1 MAANNAPNLKVVV
14 GADTSQ
20 FERGIKQAK
29 GDITAFGSVSDNVL
43 GKLGQV
49 LGVDTKQ
56 VEQMAAA
63 IRGMGQKLGQAG
75 TEGESA
81 FGKIAQAATAAGASI
96 AAIGIA
102 GAIAAFKA
110 LTAEAENFKN
120 TVAGA
125 NIELQTQAYVQTYT
139 QVMHDYVSETGKSVA
154 EVESRWKKFWGTLG
168 SNVRSYIASGALKDD
183 LSPWS
188 KGTSGREEY
197 QALQQQAEEA
207 GKAAA
212 EYSRQIF
219 EIDRQRSDNL
229 PKIAELERTISEN
242 RRIMVSDT
250 ATLAEKEAARAAAEQ
265 AINDKYALQLPLL
278 QERARLLKEMDDLAG
293 SSVADVDATNQAQAE
308 AIKLEGQQQDEL
320 RSLESKAKGITAANK
335 ANNKEL
341 EKHLAIL
348 KQIED
353 IRGLDFSTSGSLTAG
368 ATTGLG
374 GGLILPEFDTTAL
387 QAQLNAALGG
397 SLFMEVGVKIDK
409 GSLFDLSQ
417 QVTSILTGL
426 TESMSAAI
434 GGLVGDL
441 LTGGDAWGNFANAAL
456 SAFGDM
462 ATAVGKIAIEC
473 GVASL
478 GIKAAL
484 ESLGPAGAAIA
495 IAAGTAL
502 VALGAAVKSGLSNVA
517 AGNYSSSAGVASGS
531 YGSSVSNDYVTR
543 DVQVNV
549 TGTLQAD
556 GDQLVAV
563 LNNTANKKGY
573 TT

>member
-154 EVESRWKKFWGTLG
+154 EVESQWKKFWGTLG

-374 GGLILPEFDTTAL
+374 GGLILPEIDTTAL

-473 GVASL
+473 GMASL
-478 GIKAAL
+478 GIQAAL
-484 ESLGPAGAAIA
+484 LKLGPAGAAVA

-556 GDQLVAV
+556 GDKLVAV

>member
-154 EVESRWKKFWGTLG
+154 EVESQWKKFWGTLG

-335 ANNKEL
+335 ANNNEL

-353 IRGLDFSTSGSLTAG
+353 IRGLDLGVSGALGMGSAAALSSP
-368 ATTGLG
+368 GLVMPAVEQFRD
-374 GGLILPEFDTTAL
+374 LLY
-387 QAQLNAALGG
+387 AQLGNALYFQVQLDLDKQSFVDMTQELQSLMESLAG
-397 SLFMEVGVKIDK
+397 SVGD
-409 GSLFDLSQ
+409 
-417 QVTSILTGL
+417 
-426 TESMSAAI
+426 AI

-441 LTGGDAWGNFANAAL
+441 LTGGDAFGNFRNAAL
-456 SAFGDM
+456 SSFGDM
-462 ATAVGKIAIEC
+462 ATAVGKMAIAT
-473 GVASL
+473 GVATL

-484 ESLGPAGAAIA
+484 ESLNGWVA

-502 VALGAAVKSGLSNVA
+502 VALGAAVKSGLSNIA

-531 YGSSVSNDYVTR
+531 YGSSASNDYVTR

-556 GDQLVAV
+556 GDKLVAV
-563 LNNTANKKGY
+563 LNNTNNRNDY

>member
-154 EVESRWKKFWGTLG
+154 EVESQWKKFWGTLG

-188 KGTSGREEY
+188 KGTS
-197 QALQQQAEEA
+197 
-207 GKAAA
+207 
-212 EYSRQIF
+212 
-219 EIDRQRSDNL
+219 
-229 PKIAELERTISEN
+229 
-242 RRIMVSDT
+242 
-250 ATLAEKEAARAAAEQ
+250 
-265 AINDKYALQLPLL
+265 
-278 QERARLLKEMDDLAG
+278 
-293 SSVADVDATNQAQAE
+293 
-308 AIKLEGQQQDEL
+308 
-320 RSLESKAKGITAANK
+320 
-335 ANNKEL
+335 
-341 EKHLAIL
+341 
-348 KQIED
+348 
-353 IRGLDFSTSGSLTAG
+353 
-368 ATTGLG
+368 
-374 GGLILPEFDTTAL
+374 
-387 QAQLNAALGG
+387 
-397 SLFMEVGVKIDK
+397 
-409 GSLFDLSQ
+409 
-417 QVTSILTGL
+417 
-426 TESMSAAI
+426 
-434 GGLVGDL
+434 
-441 LTGGDAWGNFANAAL
+441 
-456 SAFGDM
+456 
-462 ATAVGKIAIEC
+462 
-473 GVASL
+473 
-478 GIKAAL
+478 
-484 ESLGPAGAAIA
+484 
-495 IAAGTAL
+495 
-502 VALGAAVKSGLSNVA
+502 
-517 AGNYSSSAGVASGS
+517 
-531 YGSSVSNDYVTR
+531 
-543 DVQVNV
+543 
-549 TGTLQAD
+549 
-556 GDQLVAV
+556 
-563 LNNTANKKGY
+563 
-573 TT
+573 

>member
-63 IRGMGQKLGQAG
+63 IRGMGQKLGEAG

-154 EVESRWKKFWGTLG
+154 EVESQWKKFWGTLG

-353 IRGLDFSTSGSLTAG
+353 IRGFDLGVSGSLAAG

-374 GGLILPEFDTTAL
+374 GGLILPEIDTTAL

-397 SLFMEVGVKIDK
+397 RLFMEVGVQIEK
-409 GSLFDLSQ
+409 GSFFDLSQ

-484 ESLGPAGAAIA
+484 SSLGPAGAAIA

-556 GDQLVAV
+556 GDKLVAV

>member
-154 EVESRWKKFWGTLG
+154 EVESQWKKFWGTLG

-183 LSPWS
+183 LNPWS

-293 SSVADVDATNQAQAE
+293 SSVADVDATNQAQSE

-353 IRGLDFSTSGSLTAG
+353 IRGFDFSTSGSLTAG

-374 GGLILPEFDTTAL
+374 GGLILPEIDTTAL

-397 SLFMEVGVKIDK
+397 SLFMEVGVKIEK

-484 ESLGPAGAAIA
+484 SSLGPAGAAIA

-531 YGSSVSNDYVTR
+531 YGSSASNDYVTR

-556 GDQLVAV
+556 GDKLVAV

>member
-20 FERGIKQAK
+20 FERGIRQAK

-63 IRGMGQKLGQAG
+63 IRGMGQKLGEAG

-154 EVESRWKKFWGTLG
+154 EVESRWKKFCGTLG

-197 QALQQQAEEA
+197 QALRQQAEEA

-348 KQIED
+348 KQIDD
-353 IRGLDFSTSGSLTAG
+353 IRGLDLGVSGA
-368 ATTGLG
+368 LG
-374 GGLILPEFDTTAL
+374 MGSAAAL
-387 QAQLNAALGG
+387 SSPDLVMPAVEQFRDLLYAQLGNALYFQVKLDLDKQSFVDMTQELQSLMESLAG
-397 SLFMEVGVKIDK
+397 SVGD
-409 GSLFDLSQ
+409 
-417 QVTSILTGL
+417 
-426 TESMSAAI
+426 AI

-441 LTGGDAWGNFANAAL
+441 LTGGDAFGNFRNAAL
-456 SAFGDM
+456 SSFGDM
-462 ATAVGKIAIEC
+462 ATAVGKMAIAT
-473 GVASL
+473 GVATL

-484 ESLGPAGAAIA
+484 ESLNGWVA

-502 VALGAAVKSGLSNVA
+502 VALGAAVKSGLRNIA

-531 YGSSVSNDYVTR
+531 YGSSASNDYVTR

-556 GDQLVAV
+556 GDKLVAV
-563 LNNTANKKGY
+563 LNNTNNRNDY

>member
-154 EVESRWKKFWGTLG
+154 EVESQWKKFWGTLG

-374 GGLILPEFDTTAL
+374 GGLILPEIDTTAL

-397 SLFMEVGVKIDK
+397 SLFMEVGVKIEK

-441 LTGGDAWGNFANAAL
+441 LTGGDAWSNFANAAL
-456 SAFGDM
+456 TAFGDM

-473 GVASL
+473 GMASL
-478 GIKAAL
+478 GIQAAL
-484 ESLGPAGAAIA
+484 LHLGPAGAAVA

-556 GDQLVAV
+556 GDKLVAV

>member
-63 IRGMGQKLGQAG
+63 IRGMGQKLGEAG

-353 IRGLDFSTSGSLTAG
+353 IRGLDLGVSGA
-368 ATTGLG
+368 LG
-374 GGLILPEFDTTAL
+374 MGSAAAL
-387 QAQLNAALGG
+387 SSPDLVMPAVEQFRDLLYAQLGNALYFQVKLDLDKQSFVDMTQELQSLMESLAG
-397 SLFMEVGVKIDK
+397 SVGD
-409 GSLFDLSQ
+409 
-417 QVTSILTGL
+417 
-426 TESMSAAI
+426 AI

-441 LTGGDAWGNFANAAL
+441 LTGGDAFGNFRNAAL
-456 SAFGDM
+456 SSFGDM
-462 ATAVGKIAIEC
+462 ATAVGKMAIAT
-473 GVASL
+473 GVATL

-484 ESLGPAGAAIA
+484 ESLNGWVA

-502 VALGAAVKSGLSNVA
+502 VALGAAVKSGLSNIA
-517 AGNYSSSAGVASGS
+517 AGNYSSSTAVASGS
-531 YGSSVSNDYVTR
+531 YSASASNDYVTR

-556 GDQLVAV
+556 GDKLVAV

>member
-154 EVESRWKKFWGTLG
+154 EVESQWKKFWGTLG

-374 GGLILPEFDTTAL
+374 GGLILPEIDTTAL

-397 SLFMEVGVKIDK
+397 SLFMEVGVKIEK

-441 LTGGDAWGNFANAAL
+441 LTGGDAWSNFANAAL
-456 SAFGDM
+456 TAFGDM

-473 GVASL
+473 GMASL
-478 GIKAAL
+478 GIQAAL
-484 ESLGPAGAAIA
+484 LYLGPAGAAVA

-531 YGSSVSNDYVTR
+531 YGSSASNDYVTR

>member
-154 EVESRWKKFWGTLG
+154 EVESQWKKFWGTLG

-335 ANNKEL
+335 ANNNEL

-353 IRGLDFSTSGSLTAG
+353 IRGLDLGVSGALGMGSAAALSSP
-368 ATTGLG
+368 GLVMPAVEQFRD
-374 GGLILPEFDTTAL
+374 LLY
-387 QAQLNAALGG
+387 AQLGNALYFQVQLDLDKQSFVDMTQELQSLMESLAG
-397 SLFMEVGVKIDK
+397 SVGD
-409 GSLFDLSQ
+409 
-417 QVTSILTGL
+417 
-426 TESMSAAI
+426 AI

-441 LTGGDAWGNFANAAL
+441 LTGGDAFGNFRNAAL
-456 SAFGDM
+456 SSFGDM
-462 ATAVGKIAIEC
+462 ATAVGKMAIAT
-473 GVASL
+473 GVATL

-484 ESLGPAGAAIA
+484 ESLNGWVA

-502 VALGAAVKSGLSNVA
+502 VALGAAVKSGLSNIA

-531 YGSSVSNDYVTR
+531 YGSSASNDYVTR

-556 GDQLVAV
+556 GDKLVAV

>member
-154 EVESRWKKFWGTLG
+154 EVESQWKKFWGTLG

-348 KQIED
+348 KQIDD
-353 IRGLDFSTSGSLTAG
+353 IRGFDLGVSGSLAAG

-374 GGLILPEFDTTAL
+374 GGLILPEIDTTAL

-397 SLFMEVGVKIDK
+397 SLFMEVGVKIEK

-473 GVASL
+473 GMASL
-478 GIKAAL
+478 GIQAAL
-484 ESLGPAGAAIA
+484 LKLGPAGAAVA

-556 GDQLVAV
+556 GDKLVAV

>member
-63 IRGMGQKLGQAG
+63 IRGMGQKLGEAG

-293 SSVADVDATNQAQAE
+293 SSIADVDATNQAQAE

-353 IRGLDFSTSGSLTAG
+353 IRGLDLGVSGALGMGG
-368 ATTGLG
+368 AA
-374 GGLILPEFDTTAL
+374 AL
-387 QAQLNAALGG
+387 SSPDLVMPAVEQFRDLLYAQLGNALYFQVKLDLDKQSFVDMTQELQSLMESLAG
-397 SLFMEVGVKIDK
+397 SVGD
-409 GSLFDLSQ
+409 
-417 QVTSILTGL
+417 
-426 TESMSAAI
+426 AI

-441 LTGGDAWGNFANAAL
+441 LTGGDAFGNFRNAAL
-456 SAFGDM
+456 SSFGDM
-462 ATAVGKIAIEC
+462 ATAVGKMAIAT
-473 GVASL
+473 GVATL

-484 ESLGPAGAAIA
+484 ESLNGWVA

-502 VALGAAVKSGLSNVA
+502 VALGAAVKSGLSNIA

-531 YGSSVSNDYVTR
+531 YGSSASNDYVTR

-556 GDQLVAV
+556 GDKLVAV
-563 LNNTANKKGY
+563 LNNTNNRNDY

>member
-154 EVESRWKKFWGTLG
+154 EVESQWKKFWGTLG

-278 QERARLLKEMDDLAG
+278 QERAR
-293 SSVADVDATNQAQAE
+293 
-308 AIKLEGQQQDEL
+308 QDEL

-374 GGLILPEFDTTAL
+374 GGLILPEIDTTAL

-473 GVASL
+473 GMASL
-478 GIKAAL
+478 GIQAAL
-484 ESLGPAGAAIA
+484 LKLGPAGAAVA

-556 GDQLVAV
+556 GDKLVAV

>member
-63 IRGMGQKLGQAG
+63 IRGMGQKLGEAG

-154 EVESRWKKFWGTLG
+154 EVESQWKKFWGTLG

-207 GKAAA
+207 GNAAA

-353 IRGLDFSTSGSLTAG
+353 IRGFDLGVSGSLAAG

-374 GGLILPEFDTTAL
+374 GGLILPEIDTTAL

-397 SLFMEVGVKIDK
+397 RLFMEVGVQIEK
-409 GSLFDLSQ
+409 GSFFDLSQ

-484 ESLGPAGAAIA
+484 SSLGPAGAAIA

-556 GDQLVAV
+556 GDKLVAV